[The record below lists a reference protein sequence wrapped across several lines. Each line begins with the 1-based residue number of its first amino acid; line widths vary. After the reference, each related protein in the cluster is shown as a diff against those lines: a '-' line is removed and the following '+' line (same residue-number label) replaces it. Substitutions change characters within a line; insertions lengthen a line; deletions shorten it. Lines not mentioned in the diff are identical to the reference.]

1 MDKYYSSTLF
11 TRHNRPLHTLWLES
25 QAWFCAHELGRLS
38 ARFFDEHCVR
48 KLDPDQYRNV
58 QLLRYGQCQETM
70 MISESGAYTLLAHHH
85 IPENR
90 HLRWWLTHEV
100 VGVLRDGQAA
110 AFEDVPRLGQMC
122 WPGGRTAT
130 LLYWQSEPW
139 VRMRDMPVM
148 MAGEAT
154 GQLPMAKRKM
164 SWRECAQRAL
174 RMHGV

>member
-1 MDKYYSSTLF
+1 MDSLNTPTLF
-11 TRHNRPLHTLWLES
+11 SRHNRPLHTLWLES

-38 ARFFDEHCVR
+38 GHFFDEHCMR
-48 KLDPDQYRNV
+48 KLDPDQYRTV
-58 QLLRYGQCQETM
+58 PLLRYGKHQETTM
-70 MISESGAYTLLAHHH
+70 VSESGAYTLLAHHH
-85 IPENR
+85 VPENR

-100 VGVLRDGQAA
+100 VAVLRDGQADGI
-110 AFEDVPRLGQMC
+110 EDTPRLGQMC

-139 VRMRDMPVM
+139 VKMRDMPVVL
-148 MAGEAT
+148 AGEVDPV
-154 GQLPMAKRKM
+154 GPVQKRKL